1 VDEEGDEAMR
11 FNLKRVV
18 GISAIPLLG
27 GALAVGAVASS
38 ATAQAWQD
46 TSLQVNDLHS
56 TCTAPGP
63 ATIAPTPTQSGS
75 TVIVTRASASDTLSV
90 NWAMSKIPPG
100 MTVSNSGGVVT
111 VTGLKFQ
118 PAGMIQATLVVDDT
132 SASGCATAWIVVF
145 DQGAPPAPAG
155 LVTDHYYSDT
165 PGAIT
170 RSYPVGGV
178 QFGATS
184 TVTPNAGT
192 TGILSPA
199 PAYTFSYQGLPSGI
213 VNNSVGRFT
222 VAGST
227 AAPGTYG
234 SVGVTAADQYGAR
247 TQSAFQLVVNAQP
260 VYVPGNYG
268 DMVNPFGN
276 GFDVYQQHQYP
287 GAIIAG
293 WTATQADPATHF
305 IRLPG
310 TVPGAYKFEYAPSG
324 VASGLCVSDPGGGWA
339 SDPMRDGLILTP
351 SNNGPWQQFIPQPNG
366 TLRNVATGLI
376 VSPNGTGAQLR
387 GTAAATPW
395 GGSVYTWT
403 DYAHLPG

>member
-1 VDEEGDEAMR
+1 MY
-11 FNLKRVV
+11 FNLRKTV
-18 GISAIPLLG
+18 GFAVLPLLG
-27 GALAVGAVASS
+27 GALAVGAAALPAS
-38 ATAQAWQD
+38 AQTWQD
-46 TSLQVNDLHS
+46 TSLQVNSLHS

-63 ATIAPTPTQSGS
+63 VTIAPIPTQEAN
-75 TVIVTRASASDTLSV
+75 TVTVTRASASDTLTV
-90 NWAMSKIPPG
+90 NSAMSKIPPG
-100 MTVSNSGGVVT
+100 MTVSNAGGVVT
-111 VTGLKFQ
+111 VTGLKSA
-118 PAGMIQATLVVDDT
+118 PASMVQGTLVVDDT

-155 LVTDHYYSDT
+155 LVTDYYYSDT

-178 QFGATS
+178 QFGETS

-192 TGILSPA
+192 SPVLSPA
-199 PAYTFSYQGLPSGI
+199 PAYSFAYSGLPSGI
-213 VNNSVGRFT
+213 VSNSAGLFT
-222 VAGST
+222 IAGST

-234 SVGVTAADQYGAR
+234 SVGVTATDQYGAR
-247 TQSAFQLVVNAQP
+247 SQSAFQLVVKAQP

-276 GFDVYQQHQYP
+276 GFDAYQQHQYP
-287 GAIIAG
+287 GAIVAG

-310 TVPGAYKFEYAPSG
+310 TIPGAYKFEYAPNG

-339 SDPMRDGLILTP
+339 SDPLPDGLILTV

-366 TLRNVATGLI
+366 TLKNAATGLV

-387 GTAAATPW
+387 GTIAPTPW

-403 DYAHLPG
+403 DFAHLPA

>member
-1 VDEEGDEAMR
+1 MH
-11 FNLKRVV
+11 FNLRKAV
-18 GISAIPLLG
+18 GISIVPLLG
-27 GALAVGAVASS
+27 GALAVGAAASPAS
-38 ATAQAWQD
+38 AQAWQD
-46 TSLQVNDLHS
+46 TALQVNYLHS

-63 ATIAPTPTQSGS
+63 ATIAPIPTQEAS
-75 TVIVTRASASDTLSV
+75 TLTVTRASASDTLTV
-90 NWAMSKIPPG
+90 NSAMSKIPHG

-111 VTGLKFQ
+111 VTGLTAQ
-118 PAGMIQATLVVDDT
+118 PANMVPGTLVVDDT
-132 SASGCATAWIVVF
+132 SASGCAVAWIVVF
-145 DQGAPPAPAG
+145 HQAAPPVKNG
-155 LVTDHYYSDT
+155 LFTDYYWSDT

-178 QFGATS
+178 QFGETS

-199 PAYTFSYQGLPSGI
+199 PAYGFAYSGLPSG
-213 VNNSVGRFT
+213 VVSNSAGRFT
-222 VAGST
+222 IAGST

-234 SVGVTAADQYGAR
+234 GVGVSAADQYGAR
-247 TQSAFQLVVNAQP
+247 SQSAFQLVVKAQP

-276 GFDVYQQHQYP
+276 GFDVYRQHQYA
-287 GAIIAG
+287 GAIVAG
-293 WTATQADPATHF
+293 WTATKADPATHF

-310 TVPGAYKFEYAPSG
+310 TVPGAYKFEYAPNG

-339 SDPMRDGLILTP
+339 SDPLPDGLILTV

-366 TLRNVATGLI
+366 TLKNVATGLV

-387 GTAAATPW
+387 GTTTPSPW

-403 DYAHLPG
+403 DYSHLPH

>member
-1 VDEEGDEAMR
+1 MH
-11 FNLKRVV
+11 FNLRKAV
-18 GISAIPLLG
+18 GISIVPLLG
-27 GALAVGAVASS
+27 GALAVGAAASPAS
-38 ATAQAWQD
+38 AQAWQD
-46 TSLQVNDLHS
+46 TALQVNYLHS

-63 ATIAPTPTQSGS
+63 ATIAPIPTQEAS
-75 TVIVTRASASDTLSV
+75 TLTVTRASASDTLTV
-90 NWAMSKIPPG
+90 NSAMSKIPHG

-111 VTGLKFQ
+111 VTGLTAQ
-118 PAGMIQATLVVDDT
+118 PANMVPGTLVVDDT
-132 SASGCATAWIVVF
+132 SASGCAVAWIVVF
-145 DQGAPPAPAG
+145 HQAAPPVKNG
-155 LVTDHYYSDT
+155 LFTDYYWSDT

-178 QFGATS
+178 QFGETS

-199 PAYTFSYQGLPSGI
+199 PTYGFAYSGLPSG
-213 VNNSVGRFT
+213 VVSNSAGRFT
-222 VAGST
+222 IAGST

-234 SVGVTAADQYGAR
+234 GVGVSAADQYGAR
-247 TQSAFQLVVNAQP
+247 SQSAFQLVVKAQP

-276 GFDVYQQHQYP
+276 GFDVYRQHQYA
-287 GAIIAG
+287 GAIVAG
-293 WTATQADPATHF
+293 WTATKADPATHF

-310 TVPGAYKFEYAPSG
+310 TVSGAYKFEYAPNG

-339 SDPMRDGLILTP
+339 SDPLPDGLILTS
-351 SNNGPWQQFIPQPNG
+351 SNNGPWQQFIPQPDG
-366 TLRNVATGLI
+366 TLKNVATGLV

-387 GTAAATPW
+387 GTTAPTPW

-403 DYAHLPG
+403 DYSHLPG

>member
-1 VDEEGDEAMR
+1 MH
-11 FNLKRVV
+11 FNLRKTV
-18 GISAIPLLG
+18 GFAVLPLLG
-27 GALAVGAVASS
+27 GALAVGAAAPPAS
-38 ATAQAWQD
+38 AQTWQD
-46 TSLQVNDLHS
+46 TSLQVNYLHP
-56 TCTAPGP
+56 TCTVPGP
-63 ATIAPTPTQSGS
+63 ATIAPAPTQFNSKG
-75 TVIVTRASASDTLSV
+75 TVTVTRASASDALTV
-90 NWAMSKIPPG
+90 NWAMSKIPRG
-100 MTVSNSGGVVT
+100 MTVSNAGGVVT
-111 VTGLKFQ
+111 VTGLKSA
-118 PAGMIQATLVVDDT
+118 PASMIQGTLVVDDT

-155 LVTDHYYSDT
+155 LVTDYYYSDT

-178 QFGATS
+178 QFGETS
-184 TVTPNAGT
+184 AVTPSASTNPV
-192 TGILSPA
+192 LSPA
-199 PAYTFSYQGLPSGI
+199 PAYSFAYGGLPSGI
-213 VNNSVGRFT
+213 VSNSAGRFT
-222 VAGST
+222 IAGST

-234 SVGVTAADQYGAR
+234 SVGVSAADQYGAR
-247 TQSAFQLVVNAQP
+247 SQSTFQLVVKAQP

-276 GFDVYQQHQYP
+276 GFDAYQQHQYP

-305 IRLPG
+305 IRIPG
-310 TVPGAYKFEYAPSG
+310 TVPGAYKFEYAPNG

-339 SDPMRDGLILTP
+339 SDPLPDGLILAV

-366 TLRNVATGLI
+366 TLKNVATGLV

-387 GTAAATPW
+387 GTAAPTPW

-403 DYAHLPG
+403 DYSHLPR

>member
-1 VDEEGDEAMR
+1 MR

-18 GISAIPLLG
+18 GIAVIPLLG
-27 GALAVGAVASS
+27 GALAVGATAPSAS
-38 ATAQAWQD
+38 AQTWHD
-46 TSLQVNDLHS
+46 TSLQVNYLHP
-56 TCTAPGP
+56 TCTVPGP
-63 ATIAPTPTQSGS
+63 ATIAPAPTQFNSKG
-75 TVIVTRASASDTLSV
+75 TVTVTRASASDMLTV

-100 MTVSNSGGVVT
+100 MTVSNAGGVVT
-111 VTGLKFQ
+111 VTGLKAA
-118 PAGMIQATLVVDDT
+118 PASMIQGMLVVDDT
-132 SASGCATAWIVVF
+132 SASGCAVAWIVVF
-145 DQGAPPAPAG
+145 DQGAPPAPVG
-155 LVTDHYYSDT
+155 LVTDYYYSDT

-178 QFGATS
+178 QFGETS
-184 TVTPNAGT
+184 TVTPNAST
-192 TGILSPA
+192 NPVLSPA
-199 PAYTFSYQGLPSGI
+199 PAYSFAYSGLPGGI
-213 VNNSVGRFT
+213 VNNGAGRFT
-222 VAGST
+222 IAGSS

-234 SVGVTAADQYGAR
+234 SVGVTATDQYGAR
-247 TQSAFQLVVNAQP
+247 TQSTFQLVVKARP
-260 VYVPGNYG
+260 VYLPGNYG

-310 TVPGAYKFEYAPSG
+310 TVPGAYKFEYAPNG

-339 SDPMRDGLILTP
+339 TDPLPDGLLLAV
-351 SNNGPWQQFIPQPNG
+351 SNNGPWQQFIPQANG
-366 TLRNVATGLI
+366 TLKNVATGLV

-387 GTAAATPW
+387 GTAAPTPW

-403 DYAHLPG
+403 DYAHLPQ

>member
-1 VDEEGDEAMR
+1 MH
-11 FNLKRVV
+11 FNLRKTV
-18 GISAIPLLG
+18 GFAVLPLLG
-27 GALAVGAVASS
+27 GALAVGAAAPPAS
-38 ATAQAWQD
+38 AQTWQD
-46 TSLQVNDLHS
+46 TSLQVNSLHS
-56 TCTAPGP
+56 TCTVPGP
-63 ATIAPTPTQSGS
+63 VTIVPAPTQSSSQG
-75 TVIVTRASASDTLSV
+75 TVTVSRASASDTLTV
-90 NWAMSKIPPG
+90 NWAMSKIPRG
-100 MTVSNSGGVVT
+100 MTVSNAGGVVT
-111 VTGLKFQ
+111 VTGLKSA
-118 PAGMIQATLVVDDT
+118 PTSMIQGTLVVDDT

-155 LVTDHYYSDT
+155 LVTDYYYSDT

-178 QFGATS
+178 QFGETS
-184 TVTPNAGT
+184 TVTPSAATNPV
-192 TGILSPA
+192 LSPA
-199 PAYTFSYQGLPSGI
+199 PAYSFAYSGLPSGI
-213 VNNSVGRFT
+213 VSNSAGLFT
-222 VAGST
+222 IAGST

-247 TQSAFQLVVNAQP
+247 SQSAFQLVVKAQP

-276 GFDVYQQHQYP
+276 GFDAYQQHQYP
-287 GAIIAG
+287 GAIVAG

-310 TVPGAYKFEYAPSG
+310 TVPGAYKFEYAPNG

-339 SDPMRDGLILTP
+339 SDPLPDGLILTV
-351 SNNGPWQQFIPQPNG
+351 SNNGPWQQFIPQSNG
-366 TLRNVATGLI
+366 TLMNVATGLV

-387 GTAAATPW
+387 GTTYPTPW

-403 DYAHLPG
+403 PYANLPG

>member
-1 VDEEGDEAMR
+1 MHFNFKKAM
-11 FNLKRVV
+11 
-18 GISAIPLLG
+18 GISMVPLLG
-27 GALAVGAVASS
+27 GALLAGAAAAPAS
-38 ATAQAWQD
+38 AQAWQD
-46 TSLQVNDLHS
+46 TALQVNYLHS

-63 ATIAPTPTQSGS
+63 VTIAPIPTQEAN
-75 TVIVTRASASDTLSV
+75 TVTVTRAAASDTLSV
-90 NWAMSKIPPG
+90 NSAMSKIPRG
-100 MTVSNSGGVVT
+100 MTVSNGGGVVT
-111 VTGLKFQ
+111 VTGLKVQ
-118 PAGMIQATLVVDDT
+118 PASMIQGTLVVDDT
-132 SASGCATAWIVVF
+132 SASGCAVAWIVVF
-145 DQGAPPAPAG
+145 HQAAPPVKNG
-155 LVTDHYYSDT
+155 LFTDYYWSDT

-199 PAYTFSYQGLPSGI
+199 PAYSFAYSGLPGGI
-213 VNNSVGRFT
+213 VSDSAGRFT
-222 VAGST
+222 IAGST

-234 SVGVTAADQYGAR
+234 SLGVTATDQYGAR
-247 TQSAFQLVVNAQP
+247 TQSTFQLVVKAQP
-260 VYVPGNYG
+260 VYLPGNYG

-310 TVPGAYKFEYAPSG
+310 TFPGAYKFEYAPHG

-339 SDPMRDGLILTP
+339 TDPLPDGLLLAV

-366 TLRNVATGLI
+366 TLKNVATGLV

-387 GTAAATPW
+387 GTIAPTPW
-395 GGSVYTWT
+395 GGSHYTWT
-403 DYAHLPG
+403 DYAHLPR